1 MAMQLDQTSVAN
13 ATPLKAVNFD
23 IAVSPADTC
32 RVCDTRDGCL
42 AVQLTAENAQADLL
56 RRNNRVL
63 KQGEHLFRQRD
74 EPVALYVVKSGSIKS
89 YLITDDGEE
98 QVLGF
103 FLPGDV
109 LGLDAMG
116 TDSCTSSAVALETTS
131 ICRLPIALL
140 SDRGLT
146 QKLAVLYSEQ
156 MARGHNLTLM
166 LARKNADGRMASL
179 LWDIS
184 QRFKRR
190 GFSPSTF
197 NLSMSRH
204 DIGNYLGMAVETVSR
219 TLSHFQDC
227 GLLEVNRRK
236 IKICDLENLQSIA
249 GTMLM

>member
-1 MAMQLDQTSVAN
+1 MAMLVHQTSVVYA
-13 ATPLKAVNFD
+13 APLRELSFD

-32 RVCDTRDGCL
+32 RVCDSRGGCL
-42 AVQLTAENAQADLL
+42 AVQLTAEIAHGELA
-56 RRNNRVL
+56 RNSNRVL
-63 KQGEHLFRQRD
+63 VQGEHLFRQRD
-74 EPVALYVVKSGSIKS
+74 EPIDLYVVRSGSIKS

-131 ICRLPIALL
+131 ICRLPIARL

-146 QKLAVLYSEQ
+146 KKFAVLYSEQ
-156 MARGHNLTLM
+156 MARGQNLTLM

-184 QRFKRR
+184 QRFERH
-190 GFSPSTF
+190 GFSPNTF

-219 TLSHFQDC
+219 TLSRFQDS
-227 GLLEVNRRK
+227 GLLEVDRRK
-236 IKICDLENLQSIA
+236 IVITDLGKLQSIA
-249 GTMLM
+249 GTLVM